1 MSCQEGRR
9 TGGGGW
15 EEEEEEEEEIW
26 LSRCYPQDA
35 QAQTSGSPNPF
46 TPPSV
51 AQRCVCVCVCVCVC
65 GCSVHTE
72 LHMCVGMCV
81 VFVLLAC
88 CCKVYY

>member
-15 EEEEEEEEEIW
+15 EEEEEEEEEEIW

-51 AQRCVCVCVCVCVC
+51 AQRCVCVCVWVLGAYRTAYVCRNVC
-65 GCSVHTE
+65 SFCTFS
-72 LHMCVGMCV
+72 
-81 VFVLLAC
+81 VLL
-88 CCKVYY
+88 